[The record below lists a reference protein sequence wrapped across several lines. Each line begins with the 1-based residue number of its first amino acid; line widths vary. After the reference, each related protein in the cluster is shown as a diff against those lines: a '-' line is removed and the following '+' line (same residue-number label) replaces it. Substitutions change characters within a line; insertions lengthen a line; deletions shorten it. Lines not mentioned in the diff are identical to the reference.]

1 MLLSSAEKEAQV
13 VELYKQGK
21 TIREIA
27 KEVHMSF
34 GDIGSVIKKATGD
47 VKEEKEKKTIDTQ
60 ALQLFLQDKKPIEV
74 AIALDINADEVE
86 ELYKEFWRLQDLHKL
101 TLVYEEIK
109 HYLPEFLQLFRII
122 KENKMDNKKDI
133 ANALKYADRL
143 PCLENEFQ
151 ILVNQIE
158 TLENK
163 KKASQNELF
172 AIVNEISKTKNS
184 IDAFQSNL
192 DSKIKEIA
200 EMDKKL
206 AAVNK
211 LIEDIQENE
220 DYKKIERLAE
230 EKVDSIL
237 TNKKAIILTA
247 IISAVAALRND
258 PDKQVLIYDAAELP
272 SMNAII
278 SSSQNP
284 ESYLL
289 LLLLLHPHHK
299 RILELA
305 EMYYDELLKFAAHNA
320 IYSAIEKKDIII
332 NKQKIC

>member
-1 MLLSSAEKEAQV
+1 
-13 VELYKQGK
+13 
-21 TIREIA
+21 
-27 KEVHMSF
+27 MSF

-122 KENKMDNKKDI
+122 KENKMYNKKDI
-133 ANALKYADRL
+133 IVNALKYADRL

-158 TLENK
+158 TLEN
-163 KKASQNELF
+163 
-172 AIVNEISKTKNS
+172 
-184 IDAFQSNL
+184 
-192 DSKIKEIA
+192 
-200 EMDKKL
+200 KKL

-258 PDKQVLIYDAAELP
+258 PDKQLLIYDKQLLIYDKQLLIYDAAEIP

-284 ESYLL
+284 ES
-289 LLLLLHPHHK
+289 LLHPHHK
-299 RILELA
+299 RILKLA
-305 EMYYDELLKFAAHNA
+305 GIYYDELLKFAAYNA